1 MTWQV
6 KIMSDIKIPREDWF
20 LLAYLLFSENP
31 VKQKTA
37 FNLLQTEYADK
48 AKRLEL
54 KELYKTNFDEY
65 CRVQKMS
72 EAEYIDRLHKK
83 YSC

>member
-1 MTWQV
+1 MDV
-6 KIMSDIKIPREDWF
+6 KISKEDWY
-20 LLAYLLFSENP
+20 LLAHLLFCNDRK
-31 VKQKTA
+31 KQRIA
-37 FNLLQTEYADK
+37 FELLQTEYADK

-72 EAEYIDRLHKK
+72 ETEYIDRLRKK

>member
-1 MTWQV
+1 
-6 KIMSDIKIPREDWF
+6 MSDIKISKEDWY
-20 LLAYLLFSENP
+20 LLAHLLFCDDLE
-31 VKQKTA
+31 KKRLA
-37 FNLLQTEYADK
+37 FELLQVEYADK

-54 KELYKTNFDEY
+54 KGLYKTNFDEY

-83 YSC
+83 YSG

>member
-1 MTWQV
+1 MDV
-6 KIMSDIKIPREDWF
+6 KISKEDWY
-20 LLAYLLFSENP
+20 LLAHLLFCNDRK
-31 VKQKTA
+31 KQRIA
-37 FNLLQTEYADK
+37 FELLQTEYADK

-72 EAEYIDRLHKK
+72 EIEYIDRLRKK

>member
-6 KIMSDIKIPREDWF
+6 KIMSDIKIPREDWL
-20 LLAYLLFSENP
+20 LLAYLLFSDNP
-31 VKQKTA
+31 EKRETA

-54 KELYKTNFDEY
+54 KELYKTNFNEY

-72 EAEYIDRLHKK
+72 EDEYINRLHKK